1 MTEEKK
7 SDIGGATWGGEYI
20 IDLNFKSKK
29 DTLTEWEFKDGD
41 AQDSDA
47 DDEQAARK
55 ELLNKLHSKNKE
67 NLKTDT
73 LKYLFNLG
81 SRTLDDVKNDGQQFI
96 VVNKPNGGYE
106 IQKKKYNEKERHAL
120 SDEEIDEIVGRKSGA
135 TNKPP
140 RPPAKF
146 EFDSDG
152 NLKKNG
158 SFIKSNL
165 KKRFIQQLHTAAEK
179 VYGPGK
185 VHYKWETED
194 GDRTKPTNRLMV
206 NTTPWNDDDKLDT
219 YRFDSAEYKLVD
231 TPEEQEKL
239 VNLISQIQK
248 SKSQASKKTIP
259 LGFDKETREFT
270 LNGKPMDKEQ
280 LQAFVMGLNGNVH
293 SGDDEE
299 YWSHF
304 KISIKGSKVGD
315 IANFSLPPVQTCNK
329 AAPCITDGCYAV
341 KAYGLYP
348 GTRVAQDINLAL
360 LKAGKYDQL
369 VRELT
374 VAIKSTFK
382 KTVGQIKEGEKIQYF
397 RFHVSGDVF
406 SDEYFKAMC
415 QVAKNN
421 PDVGFW
427 TYTKQYDILLRNM
440 DQIPDNFS
448 VLVSCWGE
456 FRPKA
461 FGEKYKVLEEKFPLA
476 YLDDGSEEMK
486 QYIDTKDG
494 KGEPFVC
501 PCTDYSESEVH
512 CNKCLKCYKT
522 KDIMVSNLIFKKH

>member
-1 MTEEKK
+1 MHT
-7 SDIGGATWGGEYI
+7 
-20 IDLNFKSKK
+20 
-29 DTLTEWEFKDGD
+29 
-41 AQDSDA
+41 
-47 DDEQAARK
+47 
-55 ELLNKLHSKNKE
+55 KNKG

-81 SRTLDDVKNDGQQFI
+81 SRSMDDVKNDGQQFVI
-96 VVNKPNGGYE
+96 VNKPDGGYE
-106 IQKKKYNEKERHAL
+106 LQRKKYNEKERHPL
-120 SDEEIDEIVGRKSGA
+120 SDEEIEDIIGRKTGKTA
-135 TNKPP
+135 KPP
-140 RPPAKF
+140 RQPARF
-146 EFDSDG
+146 EFDQEG
-152 NLKKNG
+152 NLLKNG
-158 SFIKSNL
+158 KSIPSSQ
-165 KKRFIQQLHTAAEK
+165 KKKFIQQLHNAAEK
-179 VYGPGK
+179 VFGK
-185 VHYKWETED
+185 GEVHYKWQTLD
-194 GDRTKPTNRLMV
+194 GDRTKLTNKLMV
-206 NTTPWNDDDKLDT
+206 NTTKWDDSDELDT
-219 YRFDSAEYKLVD
+219 YRFDSAEYKPVD
-231 TPEEQEKL
+231 TPEEREKL
-239 VNLISQIQK
+239 LNLI
-248 SKSQASKKTIP
+248 ATTVKKGPSAGKNKTMDV
-259 LGFDKETREFT
+259 GFDKDTRQFT
-270 LNGKPMDKEQ
+270 LNGHPMSKEE

-360 LKAGKYDQL
+360 LNAGKFDQL
-369 VRELT
+369 IKELT
-374 VAIKSTFK
+374 TAIKSTFK

-440 DQIPDNFS
+440 EQIPDNFS

-461 FGEKYKVLEEKFPLA
+461 FGSKYAVLEEKFPLA
-476 YLDDGSEEMK
+476 YLDDGSEETK
-486 QYIDTKDG
+486 KYIDTKDG
-494 KGEPFVC
+494 KGEPFIC

-522 KDIMVSNLIFKKH
+522 KDIMISNLIFKKH